1 MRFDLFRKGGRLS
14 RVLVG
19 WIGATAGLA
28 AAAVES
34 PVPPASPLTN
44 LVRRLTEQRTAQA
57 NAAKTPSKQEL
68 LKPEFKFKPA
78 IDWLFLPELAKQ
90 LTTNETERAAVYNL
104 LDQGARE
111 ANRLL
116 AAEGADNE
124 VAAATTFFLT
134 QLWGVVRQE
143 EPAAASVDALH
154 AQLVGVLAGPEM
166 AKLSD
171 TDKQRYWE
179 FCIGFPVF
187 VLGMKEVAT
196 EPSAQADLRTIA
208 ATGFAALIG
217 VRPELLDIGPKGLAL
232 SAAAEAELEKTKHA
246 PAAARATLS
255 ADPARGGV
263 AGINFAAPEGWS
275 REDSDG
281 IAIFRATLVDV
292 DDKGAARL
300 TSPGRHNA
308 SIFVLPPR
316 AVTQDVRTTFE
327 AVWRE
332 QFDSFE
338 LGDTIV
344 HFRGRVKSGLV
355 IHYMGRF
362 FNRKARRDHAFM
374 TYAVLYLV
382 DLGGGRV
389 QPLVAE
395 VEPQGSGSGMG
406 TDSYKENF
414 AYRALSWP
422 VFALLDSIQ
431 PVGGRAPYPSGG
443 YFAASDLQGAWGK
456 SSSAVGVSY
465 VNATTGASA
474 GFAMNASSG
483 TFRLGKD
490 GTYDYFFAYDSS
502 HPQFGSRTG
511 SDQHSGR
518 YRLDG
523 DVVLVE
529 PSQPLNTRFTC
540 CAVGIGTLQT
550 RERLKRILV
559 TVPAGTDGVFRG
571 PAIFPNWDSYAGA
584 MSWYVEK

>member
-1 MRFDLFRKGGRLS
+1 MRLDLFRKGGRLG
-14 RVLVG
+14 RILLWWV
-19 WIGATAGLA
+19 GATAGLA
-28 AAAVES
+28 VAAGES
-34 PVPPASPLTN
+34 PVPPASPLNN
-44 LVRRLTEQRTAQA
+44 LVRRLTEQRAAQA
-57 NAAKTPSKQEL
+57 AAAKTPSKQEL
-68 LKPEFKFKPA
+68 LRPEFKFTPA
-78 IDWLFLPELAKQ
+78 KDWLFLPELAKQ

-124 VAAATTFFLT
+124 VAAATTLFVT
-134 QLWGVVRQE
+134 QLWGVVRQQ
-143 EPAAASVDALH
+143 EPAAVAVDALH
-154 AQLVGVLAGPEM
+154 AQLVALLAGPEM
-166 AKLSD
+166 AKMSN

-196 EPSAQADLRTIA
+196 EPAAQADLRTIA

-217 VRPELLDIGPKGLAL
+217 VRPELLDIGPRGLVL
-232 SAAAEAELEKTKHA
+232 SAAAEAELEKTKAVA
-246 PAAARATLS
+246 PAAVGSGGAGVPGITYTA
-255 ADPARGGV
+255 PA
-263 AGINFAAPEGWS
+263 GWS
-275 REDSDG
+275 RENANG
-281 IAIFRATLVDV
+281 ATIFRATLVDV
-292 DDKGAARL
+292 DDNGAARR
-300 TSPGRHNA
+300 TSQGRHNA

-316 AVTQDVRTTFE
+316 AITQDVRTTFD

-332 QFDSFE
+332 QFDAFE

-344 HFRGRVKSGLV
+344 HYRGRVKSGLV

-362 FNRKARRDHAFM
+362 FNKKVKRDHAFM
-374 TYAVLYLV
+374 NYAVLYLV

-389 QPLVAE
+389 QPIVAH
-395 VEPQGSGSGMG
+395 VEPNGPSNGMG
-406 TDSYKENF
+406 TDSFKESY

-422 VFALLDSIQ
+422 IFALLDSIQ
-431 PVGGRAPYPSGG
+431 PAGGRAAPYPAGG
-443 YFAASDLQGAWGK
+443 YFAASDLQGDWGK

-483 TFRLGKD
+483 TFGRD

-523 DVVLVE
+523 DIVLVE
-529 PSQPLNTRFTC
+529 PSQPINYKFTC
-540 CAVGIGTLQT
+540 CAVGIGTRQT
-550 RERLKRILV
+550 RDGVKRILV
-559 TVPAGTDGVFRG
+559 TVSADNNGVFRG